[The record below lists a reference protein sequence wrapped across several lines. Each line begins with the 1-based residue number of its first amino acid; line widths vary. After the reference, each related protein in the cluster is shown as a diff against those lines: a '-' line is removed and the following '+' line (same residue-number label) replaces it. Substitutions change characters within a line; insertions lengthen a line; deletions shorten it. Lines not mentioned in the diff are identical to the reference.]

1 MSKRFNWG
9 TKILGLVAVASLS
22 LGLATPARA
31 AIVNGG
37 FEDFPDFNGWVTVG
51 NTTIQGTDF
60 HATVEGSLQALL
72 STTGTGG
79 GTPLNAAALETFVGL
94 SAGQLSTAHNATNG
108 SAICQMFT
116 ATEGQTLTVHFDFLT
131 NEPKLIIREE
141 LLAGAAVTS
150 NNDFGFLTLKKDSDA
165 TSLQILADTNSTMV
179 PTNPLDGANSYLFH
193 HIVGWNLQALPRRC
207 QCRRHAERLGSPG
220 GCDFRHGW
228 QHCSASGGRARGAS
242 GHRGGRSVWQA
253 ASSRADCLIINK
265 EPRGF
270 SYRQV
275 FGGTVQSA
283 SRTRCSG

>member
-179 PTNPLDGANSYLFH
+179 PTNPLDGANSFALRETNYLTYSTTLSA
-193 HIVGWNLQALPRRC
+193 GTYKLC
-207 QCRRHAERLGSPG
+207 LGVANAG
-220 GCDFRHGW
+220 DTLN
-228 QHCSASGGRARGAS
+228 ASGLLADAIS
-242 GHRGGRSVWQA
+242 VTGGSTVPLPA
-253 ASSRADCLIINK
+253 AVLVAPLGIAVA
-265 EPRGF
+265 G
-270 SYRQV
+270 V
-275 FGGTVQSA
+275 FGKRLRRAQIA
-283 SRTRCSG
+283 